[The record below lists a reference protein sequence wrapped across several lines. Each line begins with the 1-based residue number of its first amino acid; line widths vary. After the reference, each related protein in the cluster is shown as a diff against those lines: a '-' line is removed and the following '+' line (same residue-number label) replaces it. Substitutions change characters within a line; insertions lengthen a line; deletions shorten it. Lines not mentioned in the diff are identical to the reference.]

1 MAASGRSEA
10 EAKALFDG
18 GVKLEIPFT
27 TKIDSD
33 FEPLVKELK
42 QAVPGGNM
50 KTRGYRATFRFFPG
64 GRLHASKAAGFL
76 RGRKKYI
83 KLPVYSTFAEA
94 DGRKYRDA
102 VAYAESNF
110 RAPKPVPDDQRQ
122 RQARDARHDARVLS
136 NDPTEARRR
145 KEQQDQEATAAAGD
159 AMKQQYK
166 RKSTLRDPA
175 PEKEEDPKA
184 KQKRVDAV
192 EQAAFGLPASV
203 YSPPPKNAAERHHRA
218 AIKKRLAQGSEAM
231 DTLNNQIEALVAANQ
246 KLTDKKLDVTATTF
260 GASGGGAEGGDGGG
274 GGGGGGGAGSG
285 PAHDGSSDA
294 GDAQDADEAER
305 TAAAQRKADALAELA
320 FAALSDHQVDNLHLQ
335 IVSVMVVT
343 RHFYAAWKTYCE
355 RVEHTP
361 LGTPIERVPNVARAI
376 SKAQA
381 EWAHDAAR
389 LVSEDCPGSTRLRGW
404 FQHWLVHKSF
414 KLPAPTTKA
423 PSW

>member
-1 MAASGRSEA
+1 
-10 EAKALFDG
+10 
-18 GVKLEIPFT
+18 
-27 TKIDSD
+27 
-33 FEPLVKELK
+33 
-42 QAVPGGNM
+42 
-50 KTRGYRATFRFFPG
+50 
-64 GRLHASKAAGFL
+64 
-76 RGRKKYI
+76 
-83 KLPVYSTFAEA
+83 VYSTFAEA

-102 VAYAESNF
+102 VAYGESNF
-110 RAPKPVPDDQRQ
+110 RSPKPVPDDQRQ

-260 GASGGGAEGGDGGG
+260 GASGGGAEGGGGAG

-285 PAHDGSSDA
+285 PAHDGSSDFA
-294 GDAQDADEAER
+294 ARGLHMHNQHVKIYLQRRLLVCTQAQPTPGHSG
-305 TAAAQRKADALAELA
+305 TARLRRSHARVRGPHANVGEEQAQRVRVCRQPAE
-320 FAALSDHQVDNLHLQ
+320 
-335 IVSVMVVT
+335 
-343 RHFYAAWKTYCE
+343 
-355 RVEHTP
+355 
-361 LGTPIERVPNVARAI
+361 
-376 SKAQA
+376 
-381 EWAHDAAR
+381 
-389 LVSEDCPGSTRLRGW
+389 
-404 FQHWLVHKSF
+404 
-414 KLPAPTTKA
+414 
-423 PSW
+423 